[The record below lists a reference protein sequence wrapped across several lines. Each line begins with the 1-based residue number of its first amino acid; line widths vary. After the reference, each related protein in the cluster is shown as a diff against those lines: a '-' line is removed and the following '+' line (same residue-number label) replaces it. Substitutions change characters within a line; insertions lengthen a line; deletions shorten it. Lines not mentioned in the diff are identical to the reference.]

1 MLIIVD
7 KLIEGF
13 QLKFKSWQIS
23 QKRLCESEREAIYE
37 IHENLSEKVQNQDI
51 KKLDSECLSRSIVMR
66 DLSSDILTSQMV
78 TKTTVTE
85 SVNLTLLNSK
95 FS

>member
-37 IHENLSEKVQNQDI
+37 IHENLSEKSSESRYQKVRFRMPI
-51 KKLDSECLSRSIVMR
+51 KIYR
-66 DLSSDILTSQMV
+66 DERLI
-78 TKTTVTE
+78 E
-85 SVNLTLLNSK
+85 
-95 FS
+95 